1 MLLLLWL
8 WQGTVV
14 QFAYRTVPY
23 SAFKDYLRKGEV
35 VECTVK
41 QDVIEGKI
49 VPKPSDQPE
58 ANTNAATASTNE
70 HGLFATHNKLNK
82 EFLFRTIRVEDS
94 NLAAELEKANE
105 KLASLLGKPK

>member
-1 MLLLLWL
+1 MNPPRPPKPAARPPRWSSPLWYLPFMLLVLWL

-23 SAFKDYLRKGEV
+23 SAFKEYLRKGEV

-49 VPKPSDQPE
+49 VPKPSNQPE
-58 ANTNAATASTNE
+58 TATNAAAASTNE
-70 HGLFATHNKLNK
+70 HGLFAAHNKPN
-82 EFLFRTIRVEDS
+82 
-94 NLAAELEKANE
+94 
-105 KLASLLGKPK
+105 